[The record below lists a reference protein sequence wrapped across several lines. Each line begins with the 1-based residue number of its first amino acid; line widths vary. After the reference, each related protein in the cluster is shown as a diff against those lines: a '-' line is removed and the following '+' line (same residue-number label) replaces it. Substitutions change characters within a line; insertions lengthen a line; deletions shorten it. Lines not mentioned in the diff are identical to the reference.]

1 MEKRA
6 VALVTGGAGFIG
18 SHLTEFLICH
28 GYFVRILDD
37 LSNGTKSNLDSISP
51 EDYQLIIGDISGN
64 LDRNWFKDVEVI
76 FHLAGI
82 GDVIPS
88 IQSPNKYMRINSYGT
103 FNLLDMASQSGVEN
117 FIYAASSSCYGNA
130 NVPTN
135 ELSDISLMHPY
146 ALSKYLG
153 EQAVLNW
160 SKYSGVRAMSVCIF
174 NAYGRRFKTS
184 GSYGSVLGVFLKQSL
199 EGVALTIVGDGSQT
213 RDFVH
218 IRDLCRAFY
227 LALLNGTSGSRYN
240 IGSGKGVSIIEIA
253 NLLGGPIVHIP
264 KRAGEADDTLAD
276 ITKAKKELGWTPE
289 VQFSD
294 GLRELIEN
302 IQEWKSAP
310 LWTPE
315 LIYKEVAPWNDLI
328 GKKNVL

>member
-1 MEKRA
+1 VERRKI
-6 VALVTGGAGFIG
+6 ALVTGGAGFIG
-18 SHLTEFLICH
+18 SHLSEFLIGH
-28 GYFVRILDD
+28 GYYVRILDN
-37 LSNGTKSNLDSISP
+37 LSNGTKSNLSTINPD
-51 EDYQLIIGDISGN
+51 DYQLIIGDVSAD
-64 LDRNWFKDVEVI
+64 LDLDWFKDVEVI

-88 IQSPNKYMRINSYGT
+88 IQFPINYMRVNSYGT
-103 FNLLDMASQSGVEN
+103 YNLLNAASQSRIKN

-130 NVPTN
+130 KVPTN
-135 ELSDISLMHPY
+135 ERADISMMHPY

-160 SKYSGVRAMSVCIF
+160 PKYSEIRAMSVCVF

-184 GSYGSVLGVFLKQSL
+184 GAYGSVLGVFLKQSL
-199 EGVALTIVGDGSQT
+199 EGVALTVVGDGSQT

-218 IRDLCRAFY
+218 VSDLCRAFY
-227 LALLNGTSGSRYN
+227 LTFTKGTSGSRYN
-240 IGSGKGVSIIEIA
+240 IGSGKGVSILEIA
-253 NLLGGPIVHIP
+253 KLLGSSIVHIP
-264 KRAGEADDTLAD
+264 KRAGEAIDTLAD
-276 ITKAKKELGWTPE
+276 IAKAREELGWEPTID
-289 VQFSD
+289 FSD

-315 LIYKEVAPWNDLI
+315 SIKKEVSRWDDLI
-328 GKKNVL
+328 GKKNGL